1 LRSSISER
9 SNTLVSSRPHSVAFS
24 WTHTIA
30 PEDEEQ
36 PGLELTKDLD
46 AGLETV
52 PYDGNFDKEV
62 YVPEEKEMMEK
73 EVAKESKVVTRT
85 WNWRKDYLI
94 GLQRRWCLWAAAG
107 ILLMAIG
114 VGIGAGVA
122 VTFSKK

>member
-9 SNTLVSSRPHSVAFS
+9 SSTLVASRPPSVAFS

-36 PGLELTKDLD
+36 PGLELAKDLD

-62 YVPEEKEMMEK
+62 YIPEEREMMEK
-73 EVAKESKVVTRT
+73 QVAEESKGIKRT
-85 WNWRKDYLI
+85 WNWRRNFLF
-94 GLQRRWCLWAAAG
+94 GLQRRWCLWAAAS
-107 ILLMAIG
+107 ILLLAIG

-122 VTFSKK
+122 VKITQK